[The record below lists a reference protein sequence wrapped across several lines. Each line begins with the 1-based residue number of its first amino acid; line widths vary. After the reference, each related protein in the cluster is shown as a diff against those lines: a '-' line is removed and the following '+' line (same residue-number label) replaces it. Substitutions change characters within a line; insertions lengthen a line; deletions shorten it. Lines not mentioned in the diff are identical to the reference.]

1 MYQNLPDKLLK
12 ILNSKECTTVEFK
25 KATNFLPNNL
35 FETICAMLNRNGG
48 HIFLGVDD
56 NGNVVGVNEE
66 KIFEMKKNFANLCNN
81 PSKIKPTVHLELE
94 PYVYNNKIIFYI
106 NVYESSD
113 VHMTNNKIYDRNEDG
128 DYDITGNT
136 SLIAKLYIRKDNSY
150 IENTVFQY
158 IKLSDLR
165 EDLINKAR
173 IMAVNKNSQHPWA
186 KMNNLQ
192 LLKSAGLYDKNY
204 KTGEEG
210 FNLAC
215 VLLFGKDE
223 LIKSV
228 LSYYKTDALL
238 RIENIDRYDDR
249 DDIRTNLIES
259 YDRLMEFVQKHT
271 NDVFYVDEN
280 TVRISPR
287 NIIARELIANML
299 IHREFSNP
307 VPSRL
312 IITKENIITE
322 NASHPRNIGYID
334 LNNYVPYPKNPKIAN
349 MFKEIG
355 LADELGSGIKKITKY
370 LKIYNNCEPI
380 FKDDDI
386 FKAIIPLIDEKN
398 EMNKLKNKIYSF
410 IKENNGVNRKQINEF
425 IYPKIN
431 KKNDDEKWVVVKIIL
446 RELRQSGKIKNTG
459 SNFNSNWVVSGN
471 INNY

>member
-1 MYQNLPDKLLK
+1 
-12 ILNSKECTTVEFK
+12 
-25 KATNFLPNNL
+25 
-35 FETICAMLNRNGG
+35 
-48 HIFLGVDD
+48 
-56 NGNVVGVNEE
+56 
-66 KIFEMKKNFANLCNN
+66 
-81 PSKIKPTVHLELE
+81 
-94 PYVYNNKIIFYI
+94 
-106 NVYESSD
+106 
-113 VHMTNNKIYDRNEDG
+113 
-128 DYDITGNT
+128 
-136 SLIAKLYIRKDNSY
+136 
-150 IENTVFQY
+150 
-158 IKLSDLR
+158 
-165 EDLINKAR
+165 
-173 IMAVNKNSQHPWA
+173 MAVNKNSQHPWA

-370 LKIYNNCEPI
+370 LKIYNNCVPI

-459 SNFNSNWVVSGN
+459 SNFNSNWIVSGN